1 MAIYI
6 SWLLALACLPTLYC
20 FLGLIYDSLRG
31 SYAGPVWFYPA
42 GLFGWVALARALVM
56 APRISLNRYP
66 TWVGLGLLCGVAS
79 VLWWNID
86 SGFLPPMSLQSIVV
100 MLSLT
105 GGAPILLVAVLLLI
119 SLSRNRPGTGNAT

>member
-1 MAIYI
+1 VAIYI

-119 SLSRNRPGTGNAT
+119 SFSRNRPGTGNAT